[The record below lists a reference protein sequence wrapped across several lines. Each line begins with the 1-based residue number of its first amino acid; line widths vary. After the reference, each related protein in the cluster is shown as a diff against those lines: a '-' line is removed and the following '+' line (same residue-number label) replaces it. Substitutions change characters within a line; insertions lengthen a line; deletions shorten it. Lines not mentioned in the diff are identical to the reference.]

1 MKMTVGMRVLS
12 SLFVVFVFTF
22 GVDEVLAYPGECTIC
37 VDNSVPEI
45 IFVKSQGKFNTTLR
59 VRHYEDDRNVKI
71 YWYVINALDVYTTYS
86 GLRSNPNLIEVN
98 PLLPRRPSLAQ
109 LALHKTLLITVYN
122 RYFDFTPRDYRKLNT
137 VLTGVVINN
146 YSLYQ

>member
-1 MKMTVGMRVLS
+1 MKTFIVGILCAISLS
-12 SLFVVFVFTF
+12 VS
-22 GVDEVLAYPGECTIC
+22 AMPI
-37 VDNSVPEI
+37 PEEPELV
-45 IFVKSQGKFNTTLR
+45 FVKSSGVYNTPLR
-59 VRHYEDDRNVKI
+59 LKHYEDNRKVKM
-71 YWYVINALDVYTTYS
+71 YWYAINVLDVYTTYS
-86 GLRSNPNLIEVN
+86 GLRANENLYEANPII
-98 PLLPRRPSLAQ
+98 PKRPSLAQ